1 MPQRTPPTAVH
12 LVFPGVTEARLFP
25 YLSLPMLVAYLRRH
39 GVTAAQ
45 SDLNIALTHRLL
57 EPVALKERLRLGGLD
72 EFDETLLSFAE
83 QRHDLLHRTV
93 VRKETTTLPWD
104 VGFRLVNNVLD
115 IMLRGSALTRTVTS
129 LPEVFPR
136 AEREPAADDLA
147 ARRYDDLTLA
157 ALADRPARVL
167 GLSVAYFSQLAPA
180 FRVARLVK
188 QRDPGTVVVLGG
200 QQLMMRGAELAARP
214 ETFRHVDALVTTQG
228 EAVLRRL
235 AEAVEAGRPL
245 DAVPGL
251 VTAQGGGTPA
261 PEHHLADNP
270 PPDFDGL
277 PFSSYLSPEPQL
289 PLISCVG
296 CYWGRCTFC
305 SYGNRSRGRYQQ
317 LTQEQL
323 ADHVEHALRRTGARF
338 VAFVDE
344 NCNLRLVLGA
354 AELVRA
360 RGHTFTWSTR
370 NRLEPLLADRAF
382 VQRMHDAGC
391 RLMSVGYETNSQ
403 RLLDLV
409 DKGVRADL
417 YERIVELLDE
427 VGIVLRLSVM
437 GGLPGETAEEARASR
452 EFLVRNSARLGI
464 DAAQMMI
471 AEPTSLL
478 ASEPRHRVGLT
489 LADGDT
495 LQSNSGFSYLAGRHG
510 RAIAYEGTSR
520 EERADWLRET
530 VRVVLPGKN
539 DEKHPRWKKAGGA
552 RPMDEL
558 VLHPW
563 IVPLEGRLIDLRWRM
578 RYGIGP
584 GHVTLRS
591 SGAVHRLTART
602 DQGRRLLGLLKEADV
617 GDHN

>member
-1 MPQRTPPTAVH
+1 MRHPTPQAAVH

-39 GVTAAQ
+39 GVTAVQ

-57 EPVALKERLRLGGLD
+57 EPAVLGKRLRLGGLD
-72 EFDETLLSFAE
+72 EFDEALLSFAADQHE
-83 QRHDLLHRTV
+83 LLYSTV
-93 VRKETTTLPWD
+93 VRKQSTSLPFE
-104 VGFRLVNNVLD
+104 VGFRLVNNVMD
-115 IMLRGSALTRTVTS
+115 IMVRDSVLTRPVTS
-129 LPEVFPR
+129 LPEVFGL
-136 AEREPAADDLA
+136 AESDAPAGDLA
-147 ARRYDDLTLA
+147 AHEHDELTR
-157 ALADRPARVL
+157 ALLPDRPARVL
-167 GLSVAYFSQLAPA
+167 GISVAYFSQLAPA
-180 FRVARLVK
+180 FRMARLVK
-188 QRDPGTVVVLGG
+188 QRHPGTIVVLGG
-200 QQLMMRGAELAARP
+200 QQLMMRGAELAAMP

-228 EAVLRRL
+228 EAVLHRL
-235 AEAVEAGRPL
+235 AEAVEADRPIHE
-245 DAVPGL
+245 VPGL
-251 VTAQGGGTPA
+251 VTTHGSSPA
-261 PEHHLADNP
+261 PEHHIADNP

-277 PFSSYLSPEPQL
+277 PFSSYLSPEPQM

-305 SYGNRSRGRYQQ
+305 SYGNRSRGQYQQ

-323 ADHVEHALRRTGARF
+323 ADHVEHGLRRTGARF

-382 VQRMHDAGC
+382 VRRMYDAGC

-417 YERIVELLDE
+417 YQRIVEVLDE
-427 VGIVLRLSVM
+427 SGIVLRLSVM

-478 ASEPRHRVGLT
+478 ASEPRHRTGLT
-489 LADGDT
+489 VADGDQ
-495 LQSNSGFSYLAGRHG
+495 LQSNNGFSYLAGRHG
-510 RAIAYEGTSR
+510 KVIDYEGATR

-539 DEKHPRWKKAGGA
+539 DEKHPRWKKADGA
-552 RPMDEL
+552 KPADEL

-563 IVPLEGRLIDLRWRM
+563 IVPVQGRLIDLRWRM

-584 GHVTLRS
+584 GHVTLRA
-591 SGAVHRLTART
+591 SGASRRLTART
-602 DQGRRLLGLLKEADV
+602 ELGRKLLGLLKEADV
-617 GDHN
+617 GDHS